1 MKNSLLLIALF
12 LFSSS
17 IFAQSPYVGIQSS
30 QRKSMISAM
39 MNPAELNNLSKP
51 VEVNFFATNAS
62 IINNTLS
69 FGDILNNGSDI
80 WQNLLEKSERPIT
93 GIANV
98 SVLIPSVGIK
108 LGKWSLGL
116 ASQVHTSA
124 SFLNID
130 PDLAQYVTD
139 SEWANS
145 QLALSLTSSTNQRT
159 QSSTWFETGI
169 LVGREIWDNAK
180 SKLSVGT
187 NLKLLLPYQYLN
199 VGVENFQGA
208 LNTRGSEVILTDALG
223 RVNFSYNS
231 GLIDAQNF
239 SIDYSAIGI
248 GKVNG
253 FGLDLGSNYQ
263 LKDEKGI
270 WFSSGLAFRN
280 LGSMKLTEGQ
290 VNHTFRMDIPAGEE
304 FRIDLLESDLR
315 SIETQFLESG
325 YFSWERQ
332 EDGIQVNLPSV
343 IALNAEMRMTS
354 FLYVAFYG
362 QKNLN
367 NENKN
372 NQIPSFNVVSLT
384 PSLLLGKFEVYSP
397 WVYNEISRLNGGLGL
412 RFGGFFIGSQ
422 SLITGL
428 LAESRK
434 ADFHM
439 GLSWGFGKRQM

>member
-1 MKNSLLLIALF
+1 MKKILFTLLLSGFSF
-12 LFSSS
+12 LTL
-17 IFAQSPYVGIQSS
+17 AQSPYIGIQSS
-30 QRKSMISAM
+30 QRKNMISAM

-62 IINNTLS
+62 LINNTLS
-69 FGDILNNGSDI
+69 FGEIVNNNSDI
-80 WQNLLEKSERPIT
+80 WQNLLEESDIPIT

-98 SVLIPSVGIK
+98 SFLIPSVGIK
-108 LGKWSLGL
+108 LGKWSLGF
-116 ASQVHTSA
+116 ASQIHTSA
-124 SFLNID
+124 AFLNVD

-139 SEWANS
+139 SEWANT
-145 QLALSLTSSTNQRT
+145 QLALSLISSTNQRT

-169 LVGREIWDNAK
+169 LVGREIWDNSK

-187 NLKLLLPYQYLN
+187 NFKLLFPYQYLN

-208 LNTRGSEVILTDALG
+208 INTRGSEVILSDALG
-223 RVNFSYNS
+223 NINFSYNS
-231 GLIDAQNF
+231 GFIDAQNF

-248 GKVNG
+248 GRVNG
-253 FGLDLGSNYQ
+253 LGVDLGLNYQ

-280 LGSMKLTEGQ
+280 LGSMKFTDGH

-325 YFSWERQ
+325 YFSYENQQ
-332 EDGIQVNLPSV
+332 EGIRANLPSV
-343 IALNAEMRMTS
+343 IALNAEMRLTS
-354 FLYVAFYG
+354 ILYVAFYG

-367 NENKN
+367 NENRN
-372 NQIPSFNVVSLT
+372 NQIPIFNMVSLT
-384 PSLLLGKFEVYSP
+384 PSILIGKFEIYSP

-422 SLITGL
+422 SVISGLIADT
-428 LAESRK
+428 RK
-434 ADFHM
+434 VDFHM
-439 GLSWGFGKRQM
+439 GLSWGFGKVK